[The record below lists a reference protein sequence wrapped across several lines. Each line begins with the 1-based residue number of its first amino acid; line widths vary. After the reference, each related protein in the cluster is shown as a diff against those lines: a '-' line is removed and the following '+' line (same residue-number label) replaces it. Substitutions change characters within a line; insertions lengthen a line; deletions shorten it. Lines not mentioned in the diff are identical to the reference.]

1 MQSINTWAFWV
12 MAIQVHDE
20 PIDVNVKHENKQR
33 RCVSVLT
40 QQLGVLGH
48 RVSVAVKYTRCNHIG
63 YNFNIFVKYQT
74 ITQNA

>member
-1 MQSINTWAFWV
+1 

-48 RVSVAVKYTRCNHIG
+48 RVSVAVKYTRYNLYG
-63 YNFNIFVKYQT
+63 YFY
-74 ITQNA
+74 

>member
-1 MQSINTWAFWV
+1 MRL
-12 MAIQVHDE
+12 QVHDE

-48 RVSVAVKYTRCNHIG
+48 RVSVAQKYTRYNLYG
-63 YNFNIFVKYQT
+63 YFY
-74 ITQNA
+74 